1 MRQIIDHCLTWY
13 PNEACG
19 IIAGRDDQVLKLYL
33 MKNAE
38 PSPVS
43 YFMDPTE
50 QFKAMKEMRSES
62 LTMLGIFHSH
72 PQSPAYPSPRDVSL
86 AFYDD
91 VIYIIVGLVEN
102 KEPDVN
108 GFEIVG
114 GEIREAAVKVA
125 G

>member
-1 MRQIIDHCLTWY
+1 MIDHCRTWY

-19 IIAGRDDQVLKLYL
+19 IVAGRDDQALKLYP
-33 MKNAE
+33 MTNTE

-43 YFMDPTE
+43 YFMDPGE
-50 QFKAMKEMRSES
+50 QFRVMKEMRNDA

-91 VIYIIVGLVEN
+91 VVYIIVGLSGRDD
-102 KEPDVN
+102 PDIRTY
-108 GFEIVG
+108 EIVDG
-114 GEIREAAVKVA
+114 SVHDALLQITD
-125 G
+125 